1 MKLNEVCAGSVFH
14 CEITVVAFTASINLF
29 GGIFT
34 EMATFSLELGTE
46 MNPPIE
52 IRVSITDKRLNLI
65 KQTFF
70 L

>member
-14 CEITVVAFTASINLF
+14 CEITVFAFMANINLF
-29 GGIFT
+29 GGTFT
-34 EMATFSLELGTE
+34 EMATFSLELEKE
-46 MNPPIE
+46 MNPPVE
-52 IRVSITDKRLNLI
+52 IHVSITDKRVNLI